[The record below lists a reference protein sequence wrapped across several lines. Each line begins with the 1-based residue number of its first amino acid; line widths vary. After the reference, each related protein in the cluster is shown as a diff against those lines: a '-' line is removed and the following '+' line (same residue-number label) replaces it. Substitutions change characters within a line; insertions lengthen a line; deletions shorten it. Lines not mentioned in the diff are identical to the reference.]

1 MYRLTS
7 LGSPALE
14 KVKSSDIM
22 VMDRWGLQ
30 WETGISFLMN
40 HKQVYHLKFT
50 IKVVKKI
57 KIKWKCAGVQ
67 CISPSVCLS
76 ALHPAW
82 GWWTLWAELHSGPV
96 CCPPEVRHRLC
107 GHKPLRKECRCS
119 ESPLAMRHSGTYRR
133 EGREYSEEHR
143 GSFLFLWLKVCV
155 SVFNPPLKCAV
166 RVKGIYFNSKL
177 QVTFVRHFAGKNTEL
192 DNKKTISLKKKKSK
206 QIDPLLSQ
214 RKQSQ

>member
-50 IKVVKKI
+50 IKVVKKKKKKI
-57 KIKWKCAGVQ
+57 PKIKWKFAGVQ

-76 ALHPAW
+76 DPYPAW
-82 GWWTLWAELHSGPV
+82 GWWTLWAELHSGPL

-107 GHKPLRKECRCS
+107 GHKPLRKESRCS
-119 ESPLAMRHSGTYRR
+119 VSPLAMRHLGTYRR
-133 EGREYSEEHR
+133 EGSTVRNTEAVV
-143 GSFLFLWLKVCV
+143 FFFDLKCV
-155 SVFNPPLKCAV
+155 SPCLTHLSNVLSGLKGSILTASS
-166 RVKGIYFNSKL
+166 RW
-177 QVTFVRHFAGKNTEL
+177 
-192 DNKKTISLKKKKSK
+192 
-206 QIDPLLSQ
+206 LLSGI
-214 RKQSQ
+214 SQVKTLSWIIKR